1 MKSLFCGFKGTSLT
15 ILLLL
20 VLVFSS
26 CKSSEKLIGKEE
38 KKPILT
44 EPKVEVKPNTEELLV
59 KEVHSLSPKF
69 SYYSAKIGVDYGAA
83 GFSGSMRIAKDSIIW
98 ISLGKFGIEAA
109 RIMITKDSILFIN
122 KLTREYFSGG
132 YDFIVKMLGFKLNY
146 DIIQAILLGEDFS
159 DYGTKDFKITRV
171 NDLVT
176 INFQTRANILQPNLY
191 PKLKQNLTYNN
202 KSKKIERNYF
212 EMVNSINKM
221 DVNYPSYITL
231 NNISLPKEM
240 KVILTTSTKMILTI
254 KTENHKVNQAL
265 EFPFSIPKSYDP
277 IK

>member
-44 EPKVEVKPNTEELLV
+44 EPKIEVKPNAEELLV

-69 SYYSAKIGVDYGAA
+69 SYYSAKIGIDYGSA
-83 GFSGSMRIAKDSIIW
+83 GFSGNIRIAKDSIIW
-98 ISLGKFGIEAA
+98 VSLGKFGIEAA

-159 DYGTKDFKITRV
+159 DYGTKDFKITGV

>member
-1 MKSLFCGFKGTSLT
+1 MKRFFCCFKVTSLT

-38 KKPILT
+38 KKLI
-44 EPKVEVKPNTEELLV
+44 PKETKIEVKPSTDELLV
-59 KEVHSLSPKF
+59 KEIHTLSPKF
-69 SYYSAKIGVDYGAA
+69 SYYSAKLGVDYGSA
-83 GFSGSMRIAKDSIIW
+83 GFSGNIRIAKDSIIW
-98 ISLGKFGIEAA
+98 VSLGKFGIEAA

-132 YDFIVKMLGFKLNY
+132 YDFIVKFLGFKLNY
-146 DIIQAILLGEDFS
+146 DIIQAVLLGEDFS

-240 KVILTTSTKMILTI
+240 KVIITTSTKMVLTI

>member
-1 MKSLFCGFKGTSLT
+1 MKRFFCGFKTTSLT
-15 ILLLL
+15 ILLLFIL
-20 VLVFSS
+20 ILSS

-38 KKPILT
+38 KKLI
-44 EPKVEVKPNTEELLV
+44 PKETKIEVKPSTDELLV
-59 KEVHSLSPKF
+59 KEIHTLSPKF
-69 SYYSAKIGVDYGAA
+69 SYYSAKLGIDYGSA
-83 GFSGSMRIAKDSIIW
+83 GFSGNIRIAKDSIIW
-98 ISLGKFGIEAA
+98 VSLGKFGIEAA

-132 YDFIVKMLGFKLNY
+132 YDFIVKFLGFKLNY

-221 DVNYPSYITL
+221 DINYPSYITL

-240 KVILTTSTKMILTI
+240 KVILTTSSKMVLTI
-254 KTENHKVNQAL
+254 KTENHKINQAL
-265 EFPFSIPKSYDP
+265 EFPFSIPKTYDP